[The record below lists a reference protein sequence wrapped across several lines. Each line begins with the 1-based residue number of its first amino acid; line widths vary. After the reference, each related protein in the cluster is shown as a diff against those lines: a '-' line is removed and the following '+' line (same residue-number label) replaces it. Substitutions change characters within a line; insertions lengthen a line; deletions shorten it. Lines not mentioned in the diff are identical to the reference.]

1 MTQLCDLTLHEVSQ
15 ALADK
20 RTSSVD
26 ATLACLQR
34 IEATSDLGAWLT
46 VDKAGA
52 LAQARAADV
61 RRAQNNAQGPLDGVP
76 LGLKDILLVKDQR
89 TTCGS
94 RILDNFVAP
103 YDATCVRRLKE
114 AGAVLLGKHA
124 MDEFGMG
131 SSTEHCAFGAA
142 RNPWDKTRVPG
153 GSSGGTAAAVS
164 VAAAFGALGTD
175 TGGSIRQPAA
185 FTGTV
190 GLKPTY
196 GRVSR
201 FGVMAYASSLEQVG
215 PMARTVQDCAM
226 LLQVI
231 AGHDVRDATC
241 AELAVPDYSKN
252 LEAGVSG
259 MKLGVPKEYFGRG
272 IAPDVA
278 EAVQAALR
286 AYEKLGAKL
295 VDVSL
300 PHTEHGIATYYIIA
314 PAEASSNL
322 ARYDGVRYGARVDA
336 GGGLLDMYR
345 GTRSAGFGTEVKR
358 RIMLGTYVLSSGYY
372 DAYYLRAQKVR
383 TLVRADFE
391 RVFQQVD
398 ALLAP
403 TTPTCA
409 FGLGEK
415 GGDPLQ
421 MYMGDVFTV
430 TANLAGLPAMS
441 LPCGFN
447 AQNLPVGLQI
457 LGSPFCEAKML
468 TIARAYERAHDWHT
482 RRPV

>member
-1 MTQLCDLTLHEVSQ
+1 MTQVCDLTLREVAQ

-20 RTSSVD
+20 RVSSVA
-26 ATLACLQR
+26 ATTACLQR
-34 IEATSDLGAWLT
+34 IAATADLGAWLT
-46 VDKAGA
+46 VDETRA
-52 LAQARAADV
+52 LDQARASDE
-61 RRAQNNAQGPLDGVP
+61 RRAKNDMWGPLDGVP

-131 SSTEHCAFGAA
+131 SSTEHCAFGPA
-142 RNPWDKTRVPG
+142 RNPWDRARVPG
-153 GSSGGTAAAVS
+153 GSSGGTAAAIS
-164 VAAAFGALGTD
+164 AASAFGALGTD

-185 FTGTV
+185 LTGTV

-201 FGVMAYASSLEQVG
+201 FGVMAYASSLDQVG

-226 LLQVI
+226 LLQAI
-231 AGHDVRDATC
+231 AGHDERDATSVT
-241 AELAVPDYSKN
+241 APVPDYSQG
-252 LEAGVSG
+252 LEAGVAG
-259 MKLGVPKEYFGRG
+259 MKVGVPKEYFGAG

-286 AYEKLGAKL
+286 AYEKLGATL

-322 ARYDGVRYGARVDA
+322 ARYDGVRYGVRADH
-336 GGGLLDMYR
+336 GGGLLDMYQN
-345 GTRSAGFGTEVKR
+345 TRAEGLGAEVKR

-372 DAYYLRAQKVR
+372 DAYYVRAQKVR
-383 TLVRADFE
+383 ALVRADFE
-391 RVFQQVD
+391 RVFKQVD
-398 ALLAP
+398 ALVAP

-409 FGLGEK
+409 FKLGEK
-415 GGDPLQ
+415 GTDPVQ

-430 TANLAGLPAMS
+430 AANLAGLPAMS
-441 LPCGFN
+441 IPCGFN

-457 LGSPFCEAKML
+457 LGSPFSEAKML

-482 RRPV
+482 RRPS

>member
-1 MTQLCDLTLHEVSQ
+1 MTQLCDLTLHEVAQ

-20 RTSSVD
+20 RASSVD
-26 ATLACLQR
+26 ATTACLQR
-34 IEATSDLGAWLT
+34 IEATGDLGAWLT

-52 LAQARAADV
+52 LAQARASDA
-61 RRAQNNAQGPLDGVP
+61 RRAQNSARGSLDGVP

-153 GSSGGTAAAVS
+153 GSSGGKAAAVS
-164 VAAAFGALGTD
+164 VASAFGALGTD

-201 FGVMAYASSLEQVG
+201 FGVMAYASSLDQVG

-226 LLQVI
+226 LLQAI
-231 AGHDVRDATC
+231 AGHDPRDATS
-241 AELAVPDYSKN
+241 AELPVPDYSQG
-252 LEAGVSG
+252 LEAGVAG

-336 GGGLLDMYR
+336 GGGLLDMYH
-345 GTRSAGFGTEVKR
+345 GTRAAGFGTEVKR
-358 RIMLGTYVLSSGYY
+358 RIMLGTYVLSSGFY
-372 DAYYLRAQKVR
+372 DAYYMRAQKVR
-383 TLVRADFE
+383 ALVQADFE

-403 TTPTCA
+403 TAPTCA
-409 FGLGEK
+409 FKLGEK
-415 GGDPLQ
+415 GADPVQ

-447 AQNLPVGLQI
+447 AQKLPIGLQI
-457 LGSPFCEAKML
+457 LGSPFSEAKML
-468 TIARAYERAHDWHT
+468 TIARAYERAHDWHA
-482 RRPV
+482 RRPL